1 MRTAFLEG
9 GKLSSSGQSILTSSA
24 VNVQEALSI
33 NSFRHHRLIQ
43 CALVL
48 ASEERLHSR
57 CFIYCFERGS
67 VFQGNL
73 FYFRMKVSIHFV

>member
-1 MRTAFLEG
+1 MRTAFLKG
-9 GKLSSSGQSILTSSA
+9 IKLSSSEQSILTSSA
-24 VNVQEALSI
+24 VNVQESLSI
-33 NSFRHHRLIQ
+33 NSFRQQQHIQ

-73 FYFRMKVSIHFV
+73 EN

>member
-1 MRTAFLEG
+1 MRTAFLKGIE
-9 GKLSSSGQSILTSSA
+9 LSSEQSILTSSA
-24 VNVQEALSI
+24 VNVQESLSI
-33 NSFRHHRLIQ
+33 NSFRQQQHTQ

-73 FYFRMKVSIHFV
+73 FYFQMKVSISFV